1 MAGMRAFFARVVVL
15 PYSPKVATVWDKM
28 QAHSQLRGRTQPA
41 NDVWVAACCLA
52 RELPLATLN
61 LKDFADFVEHEDLKL
76 VH

>member
-41 NDVWVAACCLA
+41 NDVW
-52 RELPLATLN
+52 P
-61 LKDFADFVEHEDLKL
+61 DFRR
-76 VH
+76 